1 MCLILVVWRR
11 HPQYPCLIA
20 ANRDEFHG
28 RAAEPAHWWH
38 DRPQILAGRDLV
50 AGGTWLGITRT
61 GRFAALTNYRS
72 LQHRRTDVPSRGG
85 LVTDALE
92 SLRSSEDQLGGLHR
106 AGPGYNG
113 FNLIFSDGQSLGVY
127 ESVPDRGRVLAPGI
141 YGLSNHV
148 LDTPWPKVERAKAGL
163 QALLGQTADPA
174 SVLELLR
181 DDRPAPDED
190 LPGTGMSLEWERL
203 LSSAFIRG
211 NDYGTRCSTVIRID
225 QRGQVCFDEWTWD
238 ASGSESGLVSIQ
250 FEISN
255 FRGSEAA
262 WDF

>member
-11 HPQYPCLIA
+11 HPRYPCLIA
-20 ANRDEFHG
+20 ANRDEFHS
-28 RAAEPAHWWH
+28 RAAEPAHWWQ

-72 LQHRRTDVPSRGG
+72 PQHRRIDAPSRGG
-85 LVTDALE
+85 LVTGALE
-92 SLRSSEDQLGGLHR
+92 SLGSAEDDLEGLQR
-106 AGPGYNG
+106 VGSGYNG
-113 FNLIFSDGQSLGVY
+113 FNLIFSDGQRLGVY
-127 ESVPDRGRVLAPGI
+127 ESVAGVGRVLAPGI

-148 LDTPWPKVERAKAGL
+148 LDTPWPKVERAKARL
-163 QALLGQTADPA
+163 QALLDRTTDPI

-181 DDRPAPDED
+181 DDRPAADED

-211 NDYGTRCSTVIRID
+211 EDYGTRCSTVIRID
-225 QRGQVCFDEWTWD
+225 PLGKVCFDEWIWD
-238 ASGSESGLVSIQ
+238 ASGSESGRVSFQ

-255 FRGSEAA
+255 FKQ
-262 WDF
+262 

>member
-20 ANRDEFHG
+20 ANRDEFHS

-38 DRPQILAGRDLV
+38 DRPLILAGRDLV

-72 LQHRRTDVPSRGG
+72 PQHRRTDVPSRGS
-85 LVTDALE
+85 LVTDSLE
-92 SLRSSEDQLGGLHR
+92 SQGTALDDLGGLQR
-106 AGPGYNG
+106 VGPGYNG
-113 FNLIFSDGQSLGVY
+113 FNLIYSDGQSLAVH
-127 ESVPDRGRVLAPGI
+127 ESVPQVGRVLAPGI

-148 LDTPWPKVERAKAGL
+148 LDTPWPKVERAKARL
-163 QALLGQTADPA
+163 HALLDQNIDPS

-181 DDRPAPDED
+181 DDRPARDED

-211 NDYGTRCSTVIRID
+211 SDYGTRCSTIIRID
-225 QRGQVCFDEWTWD
+225 QQGKVYFDEWTWD
-238 ASGSESGLVSIQ
+238 ASGSESGRASFQ
-250 FEISN
+250 FQISN
-255 FRGSEAA
+255 FNH
-262 WDF
+262 

>member
-1 MCLILVVWRR
+1 MCLILLVWRR

-20 ANRDEFHG
+20 ANRDELHS

-38 DRPQILAGRDLV
+38 DRPQILAGRDLA
-50 AGGTWLGITRT
+50 AGGTWLGITRS

-72 LQHRRTDVPSRGG
+72 PQHKRTDVPSRGR

-92 SLRSSEDQLGGLHR
+92 SRDPAEDDLDHLQQI
-106 AGPGYNG
+106 GPGYNG
-113 FNLIFSDGQSLGVY
+113 FNLIFSDGQHLAVH
-127 ESVPDRGRVLAPGI
+127 ESVPGAGRVLAPGI

-148 LDTPWPKVERAKAGL
+148 LDTPWPKVERAKARL
-163 QALLGQTADPA
+163 HALLDQSIDPSA
-174 SVLELLR
+174 VLELLR

-211 NDYGTRCSTVIRID
+211 SDYGTRCSTVIRID
-225 QRGQVCFDEWTWD
+225 QRGKVCFDEWSWD
-238 ASGSESGLVSIQ
+238 ASGAESGRASFQ
-250 FEISN
+250 FQISN
-255 FRGSEAA
+255 FNH
-262 WDF
+262 